1 MSLAALLVQ
10 VARRMPNALAVS
22 GNGFDL
28 SFGNLCN
35 RMASIASSLRHD
47 HCLQPGD
54 RVLILMENQPR
65 FFEILFGCW
74 AAGLCAVPVNAKL
87 HRKEVAF
94 IAQNCDAQFAFVS
107 SALAGVLADCA
118 LINLSA
124 HRIVIADDH
133 TIMREGL
140 KRILQEVE
148 DIEVV
153 GEAVDGFEVLA
164 TVRKAG
170 FDLLLMDLSMPGRS
184 GVDLIRQI
192 KDEAPKLPILVLT
205 MHEEEQYAVRAIRA
219 GANGYLTKESAG
231 TQLVT
236 ALRKVAS
243 GRPYISME
251 VAEQLAMSAM
261 PSANNDQTH
270 SALSDREFEVF
281 CHLAKGKSITDIGE
295 MLHLSVK
302 TVSTHKTRIMQ
313 KMGLQSISE
322 LVQYAMT
329 HHLLK

>member
-1 MSLAALLVQ
+1 M
-10 VARRMPNALAVS
+10 
-22 GNGFDL
+22 
-28 SFGNLCN
+28 
-35 RMASIASSLRHD
+35 I
-47 HCLQPGD
+47 
-54 RVLILMENQPR
+54 
-65 FFEILFGCW
+65 
-74 AAGLCAVPVNAKL
+74 
-87 HRKEVAF
+87 
-94 IAQNCDAQFAFVS
+94 
-107 SALAGVLADCA
+107 
-118 LINLSA
+118 
-124 HRIVIADDH
+124 RIVIADDH

-219 GANGYLTKESAG
+219 GASGYLTKESAG

-236 ALRKVAS
+236 AIRKVAS
-243 GRPYISME
+243 GRPFISLE
-251 VAEQLAMSAM
+251 VAEQLAIDAM
-261 PSANNDQTH
+261 PARHELPHKD
-270 SALSDREFEVF
+270 LSDREFEVF
-281 CHLAKGKSITDIGE
+281 NLLVSGKSITEIAV

-302 TVSTHKTRIMQ
+302 TVSTHKTRILL
-313 KMGLQSISE
+313 KMDSNSLAE
-322 LVQYAMT
+322 LVQYAIA
-329 HHLLK
+329 HGLLAPFRP